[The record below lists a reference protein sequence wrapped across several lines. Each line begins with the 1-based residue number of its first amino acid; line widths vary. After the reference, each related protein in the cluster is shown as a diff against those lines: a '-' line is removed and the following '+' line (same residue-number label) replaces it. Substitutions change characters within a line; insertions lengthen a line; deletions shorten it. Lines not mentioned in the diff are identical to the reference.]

1 MTQDPAKGRFIV
13 IQLIRLSGI
22 ALVMFGLAIT
32 AGRTPLPAP
41 LGIVLVLGGLFEVLV
56 LPLLLARRWKSPPE

>member
-13 IQLIRLSGI
+13 MQLVRLSGV

-32 AGRTPLPAP
+32 VGRTDLPAP
-41 LGIVLVLGGLFEVLV
+41 LGIVMVLIGLFEVLA
-56 LPLLLARRWKSPPE
+56 LPIILSRRWKSPPE